1 MNKNTI
7 LIITGEDSGDLYG
20 GNLAKEIQRL
30 YPDIKISGV
39 GGKQMRSAGV
49 DIFCDVSDI
58 SVVGFWEVIEKLGL
72 IRRLYKQVVERLD
85 SGNVK
90 GVVLIDYPGFNLKVA
105 KAAKERGIAVFYY
118 ISPQVWAWRKGRV
131 KAIKKYVDKM
141 MVILPFEKEFY
152 QREGVDVEF
161 VGHPLLEVIATP
173 DRIIQGE
180 AISSSNKKEICQ
192 DLGVDD
198 KKLIIG
204 ILPGSRKKE
213 IAYML
218 PEILKASSLIKEK
231 YPSVQFLL
239 PLSQSIEEDYL
250 KDFITNACHA
260 ERSEESLHS
269 YIKLIK
275 GKNYDVMKVSDLL
288 IIKSG
293 TSTLEAAI
301 IGIPM
306 IIIYK
311 SSMISY
317 YLAKA
322 LVNVTYAGLPNLL
335 AGKEVAPELLQYKM
349 NAKSIAEKTTYFLEK
364 KDRLE
369 QMREELK
376 NIKYSLGEQGASKR
390 TANII
395 INHIKN
401 INQF

>member
-1 MNKNTI
+1 MNHEL

-20 GNLAKEIQRL
+20 GNLAREIKKL
-30 YPDIKISGV
+30 SPDINISGV
-39 GGKQMRSAGV
+39 GGRQMRSAGV

-90 GVVLIDYPGFNLKVA
+90 GIVLIDYPSFNLKIA
-105 KAAKERGIAVFYY
+105 EAAKKRGIPVFYY
-118 ISPQVWAWRKGRV
+118 ISPQVWAWRKRRV
-131 KAIKKYVDKM
+131 KTIKKYVDKM

-161 VGHPLLEVIATP
+161 VGHPLLEVIASNS
-173 DRIIQGE
+173 E

-239 PLSQSIEEDYL
+239 PLAQSVEEDYL
-250 KDFITNACHA
+250 KDFITNACHS

-269 YIKLIK
+269 YIKLVK

-288 IIKSG
+288 ITKSG

-301 IGIPM
+301 IGTPM
-306 IIIYK
+306 IIVYK
-311 SSMISY
+311 TSITSY

-335 AGKEVAPELLQYKM
+335 AGKEVAPELLQHKM
-349 NAKSIAEKTTYFLEK
+349 NAKSIAEKATYFLQK

-369 QMREELK
+369 QMKEELK

-390 TANII
+390 TAKVII
-395 INHIKN
+395 DYIKTGQKLN
-401 INQF
+401 

>member
-1 MNKNTI
+1 MNHEL

-20 GNLAKEIQRL
+20 GNLAREIKKL
-30 YPDIKISGV
+30 SPDINISGV
-39 GGKQMRSAGV
+39 GGRQMRSAGV

-90 GVVLIDYPGFNLKVA
+90 GIVLIDYPGFNLKIA
-105 KAAKERGIAVFYY
+105 EAAKKRGIPVFYY
-118 ISPQVWAWRKGRV
+118 ISPQVWAWRKRRV
-131 KAIKKYVDKM
+131 KTIKKYVDKM

-161 VGHPLLEVIATP
+161 VGHPLLEVIASNS
-173 DRIIQGE
+173 E

-239 PLSQSIEEDYL
+239 PLAQSVEEDYL
-250 KDFITNACHA
+250 KDFITNACHS

-269 YIKLIK
+269 YIKLVK

-288 IIKSG
+288 ITKSG

-301 IGIPM
+301 IGTPM
-306 IIIYK
+306 IIVYK
-311 SSMISY
+311 TSITSY

-335 AGKEVAPELLQYKM
+335 AGKEVAPELLQHKM
-349 NAKSIAEKTTYFLEK
+349 NAKSIAEKATYFLQK

-369 QMREELK
+369 QMKEELK

-390 TANII
+390 TAKVII
-395 INHIKN
+395 DYIKTGQKLN
-401 INQF
+401 

>member
-1 MNKNTI
+1 MNHEL

-20 GNLAKEIQRL
+20 GNLAREIKKL
-30 YPDIKISGV
+30 SPDINISGV

-72 IRRLYKQVVERLD
+72 IRRLYKQIIEKFD

-90 GVVLIDYPGFNLKVA
+90 GVVLIDYPGFNLKIA
-105 KAAKERGIAVFYY
+105 KAAKERGIPVFYY
-118 ISPQVWAWRKGRV
+118 ISPQVWAWRKSRV
-131 KAIKKYVDKM
+131 KTIKKYVDKM

-161 VGHPLLEVIATP
+161 VGHPLLEVIASNS
-173 DRIIQGE
+173 E

-239 PLSQSIEEDYL
+239 PLAQSVEEDYL
-250 KDFITNACHA
+250 KDFITNACHS

-269 YIKLIK
+269 YIKLVK

-288 IIKSG
+288 ITKSG

-301 IGIPM
+301 IGTPM
-306 IIIYK
+306 IIVYK
-311 SSMISY
+311 TSITSY

-335 AGKEVAPELLQYKM
+335 AGKEVAPELLQHKM
-349 NAKSIAEKTTYFLEK
+349 NAKSIAEKATYFLQK

-369 QMREELK
+369 QMKEELK

-390 TANII
+390 TAKVII
-395 INHIKN
+395 DYIKTGQKLN
-401 INQF
+401 

>member
-1 MNKNTI
+1 MNHEL

-20 GNLAKEIQRL
+20 GNLAREIKKL
-30 YPDIKISGV
+30 SPDINISGV

-49 DIFCDVSDI
+49 DIFCDVSEI

-72 IRRLYKQVVERLD
+72 IRRLYKQIIEKFD

-90 GVVLIDYPGFNLKVA
+90 GVVLIDYPGFNLKIA
-105 KAAKERGIAVFYY
+105 KAAKERGIPVFYY
-118 ISPQVWAWRKGRV
+118 ISPQVWAWRKSRV
-131 KAIKKYVDKM
+131 KTIKKYVDKM

-161 VGHPLLEVIATP
+161 VGHPLLEVIASNS
-173 DRIIQGE
+173 E
-180 AISSSNKKEICQ
+180 AISSSNKKEIYKEF
-192 DLGVDD
+192 GIDD
-198 KKLIIG
+198 RQIIIG

-250 KDFITNACHA
+250 KNFIT
-260 ERSEESLHS
+260 SDYS
-269 YIKLIK
+269 YIKIVK

-288 IIKSG
+288 ITKSG

-301 IGIPM
+301 IGTPM
-306 IIIYK
+306 IIVYK
-311 SSMISY
+311 TSITSY

-335 AGKEVAPELLQYKM
+335 AGKEAAPELLQHKM
-349 NAKSIAEKTTYFLEK
+349 NAKNIAEKTIYFLEK
-364 KDRLE
+364 KDGLE
-369 QMREELK
+369 QMREEFK

-390 TANII
+390 TASII
-395 INHIKN
+395 INHLKN
-401 INQF
+401 INIKTH

>member
-1 MNKNTI
+1 MNHEL

-20 GNLAKEIQRL
+20 GNLAREIKKL
-30 YPDIKISGV
+30 SPDINISGV

-72 IRRLYKQVVERLD
+72 IRRLYKQIIEKFD

-90 GVVLIDYPGFNLKVA
+90 GVVLIDYPGFNLKIA
-105 KAAKERGIAVFYY
+105 KAAKERGIPVFYY
-118 ISPQVWAWRKGRV
+118 ISPQVWAWRKSRV
-131 KAIKKYVDKM
+131 KTIKKYVDKM

-161 VGHPLLEVIATP
+161 VGHPLLEVIASNS
-173 DRIIQGE
+173 E

-218 PEILKASSLIKEK
+218 PEILKASSLIKGK

-250 KDFITNACHA
+250 KNFIT
-260 ERSEESLHS
+260 SDYS
-269 YIKLIK
+269 YIKIVK

-288 IIKSG
+288 ITKSG

-301 IGIPM
+301 IGTPM
-306 IIIYK
+306 IIVYK
-311 SSMISY
+311 TSITSY

-335 AGKEVAPELLQYKM
+335 AGKEAAPELLQHKM
-349 NAKSIAEKTTYFLEK
+349 NAKNIAEKTIYFLEK
-364 KDRLE
+364 KDGLE
-369 QMREELK
+369 QMREEFK

-390 TANII
+390 TASII
-395 INHIKN
+395 INHLKN
-401 INQF
+401 INIKTH

>member
-1 MNKNTI
+1 MNHEL

-20 GNLAKEIQRL
+20 GNLAREIKKL
-30 YPDIKISGV
+30 SPDINISGV

-49 DIFCDVSDI
+49 DIFCDVSEI

-72 IRRLYKQVVERLD
+72 IRRLYKQIIEKFD

-90 GVVLIDYPGFNLKVA
+90 GVVLIDYPGFNLKIA
-105 KAAKERGIAVFYY
+105 KAAKERDIPVFYY
-118 ISPQVWAWRKGRV
+118 ISPQVWAWRKSRV
-131 KAIKKYVDKM
+131 KTIKKYVDKM

-161 VGHPLLEVIATP
+161 VGHPLLEVIASNS
-173 DRIIQGE
+173 E
-180 AISSSNKKEICQ
+180 AISSSNKKEIYKEF
-192 DLGVDD
+192 GIDD
-198 KKLIIG
+198 RQIIIG

-218 PEILKASSLIKEK
+218 PEILKASSLIKGK

-250 KDFITNACHA
+250 KNFIT
-260 ERSEESLHS
+260 SDYS
-269 YIKLIK
+269 YIKIVK

-288 IIKSG
+288 ITKSG

-301 IGIPM
+301 IGTPM
-306 IIIYK
+306 IIVYK
-311 SSMISY
+311 TSITSY

-335 AGKEVAPELLQYKM
+335 AGKEAAPELLQHKM
-349 NAKSIAEKTTYFLEK
+349 NAKNIAEKTIYFLEK
-364 KDRLE
+364 KDGLE
-369 QMREELK
+369 QMREEFK

-390 TANII
+390 TASII
-395 INHIKN
+395 INHLKN
-401 INQF
+401 INIKTH

>member
-1 MNKNTI
+1 MNSEL
-7 LIITGEDSGDLYG
+7 LIISGEDSGDLYG

-30 YPDIKISGV
+30 YPDVKISGV

-49 DIFCDVSDI
+49 DIFCDVSEI

-72 IRRLYKQVVERLD
+72 IRRLYKQIIEKFD

-90 GVVLIDYPGFNLKVA
+90 GVVLIDYPGFNLKIA
-105 KAAKERGIAVFYY
+105 KAAKERGIPVFYY
-118 ISPQVWAWRKGRV
+118 ISPQVWAWRKSRV
-131 KAIKKYVDKM
+131 KTIKKYVDKM

-161 VGHPLLEVIATP
+161 VGHPLLEVI
-173 DRIIQGE
+173 DV
-180 AISSSNKKEICQ
+180 SFNKKEICQ

-213 IAYML
+213 ITYML

-231 YPSVQFLL
+231 YPSAQFLL

-250 KDFITNACHA
+250 KNFIT
-260 ERSEESLHS
+260 SEYS
-269 YIKLIK
+269 YINVIK

-288 IIKSG
+288 ITKSG

-301 IGIPM
+301 IGTPM
-306 IIIYK
+306 IIVYK
-311 SSMISY
+311 TSITSY

-335 AGKEVAPELLQYKM
+335 AGKEVAPELLQHKM
-349 NAKSIAEKTTYFLEK
+349 IAKNIAEKAIYYLEK

-369 QMREELK
+369 QMREEFK
-376 NIKYSLGEQGASKR
+376 NIRYSLGEQGASKI
-390 TANII
+390 TASII
-395 INHIKN
+395 INHLKN
-401 INQF
+401 INTKIH

>member
-1 MNKNTI
+1 MNHEL

-20 GNLAKEIQRL
+20 GNLAREIKKL
-30 YPDIKISGV
+30 SPDINISGV

-49 DIFCDVSDI
+49 DIFCDVSEI

-72 IRRLYKQVVERLD
+72 IRRLYKQIIEKFD

-90 GVVLIDYPGFNLKVA
+90 GVVLIDYPGFNLKIA
-105 KAAKERGIAVFYY
+105 KAAKERGIPVFYY
-118 ISPQVWAWRKGRV
+118 ISPQVWAWRKSRV
-131 KAIKKYVDKM
+131 KTIKKYVDKM

-161 VGHPLLEVIATP
+161 VGHPLLEVI
-173 DRIIQGE
+173 DV
-180 AISSSNKKEICQ
+180 SFNKKEIYKEF
-192 DLGVDD
+192 GIDD
-198 KKLIIG
+198 RQIIIG

-218 PEILKASSLIKEK
+218 PEILKASSLIKGK

-250 KDFITNACHA
+250 KNFIT
-260 ERSEESLHS
+260 SDYS
-269 YIKLIK
+269 YIKIVK

-288 IIKSG
+288 ITKSG

-301 IGIPM
+301 IGTPM
-306 IIIYK
+306 IIVYK
-311 SSMISY
+311 TSITSY

-335 AGKEVAPELLQYKM
+335 AGKEAAPELLQHKM
-349 NAKSIAEKTTYFLEK
+349 NAKNIAEKTIYFLEK
-364 KDRLE
+364 KDGLE
-369 QMREELK
+369 QMREEFK

-390 TANII
+390 TASII
-395 INHIKN
+395 INHLKN
-401 INQF
+401 INIKTH

>member
-1 MNKNTI
+1 MNHEL

-20 GNLAKEIQRL
+20 GNLAREIKKL
-30 YPDIKISGV
+30 SPDINISGV

-49 DIFCDVSDI
+49 DIFCDVSEI

-72 IRRLYKQVVERLD
+72 IRRLYKQIIEKFD

-90 GVVLIDYPGFNLKVA
+90 GVVIIDYPGFNLKIA
-105 KAAKERGIAVFYY
+105 EAAKKRGIPVFYY
-118 ISPQVWAWRKGRV
+118 ISPQVWAWRKRRV
-131 KAIKKYVDKM
+131 KTIKKYVDKM

-161 VGHPLLEVIATP
+161 VGHPLLEVIASNS
-173 DRIIQGE
+173 E

-218 PEILKASSLIKEK
+218 PEILKASSLIKGK

-250 KDFITNACHA
+250 KNFIT
-260 ERSEESLHS
+260 SDYS
-269 YIKLIK
+269 YIKIVK

-288 IIKSG
+288 ITKSG

-301 IGIPM
+301 IGTPM
-306 IIIYK
+306 IIVYK
-311 SSMISY
+311 TSITSY

-335 AGKEVAPELLQYKM
+335 AGKEAAPELLQHKM
-349 NAKSIAEKTTYFLEK
+349 NAKNIAEKTIYFLEK
-364 KDRLE
+364 KDGLE
-369 QMREELK
+369 QMREEFK

-390 TANII
+390 TASII
-395 INHIKN
+395 INHLIN
-401 INQF
+401 INIKTH

>member
-1 MNKNTI
+1 MNHEL

-20 GNLAKEIQRL
+20 GNLAREIKKL
-30 YPDIKISGV
+30 SPDINISGV

-49 DIFCDVSDI
+49 DIFCDVSEI

-72 IRRLYKQVVERLD
+72 IRRLYKQIIEKFD

-90 GVVLIDYPGFNLKVA
+90 GVVLIDYPGFNLKIA
-105 KAAKERGIAVFYY
+105 KAAKERGIPVFYY
-118 ISPQVWAWRKGRV
+118 ISPQVWAWRKSRV
-131 KAIKKYVDKM
+131 KTIKKYVDKM

-161 VGHPLLEVIATP
+161 VGHPLLEVIASNS
-173 DRIIQGE
+173 E

-218 PEILKASSLIKEK
+218 PEILKASSLIKGK

-250 KDFITNACHA
+250 KNFIT
-260 ERSEESLHS
+260 SDYS
-269 YIKLIK
+269 YIKIVK

-288 IIKSG
+288 ITKSG

-301 IGIPM
+301 IGTPM
-306 IIIYK
+306 IIVYK
-311 SSMISY
+311 TSITSY

-335 AGKEVAPELLQYKM
+335 AGKEAAPELLQHKM
-349 NAKSIAEKTTYFLEK
+349 NAKNIAEKTIYFLEK
-364 KDRLE
+364 KDGLE
-369 QMREELK
+369 QMREEFK

-390 TANII
+390 TASII
-395 INHIKN
+395 INHLKN
-401 INQF
+401 INIKTH

>member
-1 MNKNTI
+1 MNYEL

-20 GNLAKEIQRL
+20 GNLAREIKKL
-30 YPDIKISGV
+30 SPDIKISGV
-39 GGKQMRSAGV
+39 GGKYMRSAGV
-49 DIFCDVSDI
+49 DMFCDVFDI

-90 GVVLIDYPGFNLKVA
+90 GVVLIDYPGFNLKIA
-105 KAAKERGIAVFYY
+105 EAAKERGIPVFYY

-131 KAIKKYVDKM
+131 KTIKRYVDKM

-152 QREGVDVEF
+152 QKEGVEVEF
-161 VGHPLLEVIATP
+161 VGHPLFEVINPAL
-173 DRIIQGE
+173 
-180 AISSSNKKEICQ
+180 NKEGICKE
-192 DLGVDD
+192 LGIDS
-198 KKLIIG
+198 KQLILG

-213 IAYML
+213 IAYIL

-250 KDFITNACHA
+250 KNFIT
-260 ERSEESLHS
+260 SEYSH
-269 YIKLIK
+269 INVVK

-288 IIKSG
+288 ITKSG

-301 IGIPM
+301 IGTPM
-306 IIIYK
+306 IIVYK
-311 SSMISY
+311 SSFFSY

-335 AGKEVAPELLQYKM
+335 AGKEVVPELLQYNM
-349 NAKSIAEKTTYFLEK
+349 NAKNIAEKAIYFLEK
-364 KDRLE
+364 KDRLK
-369 QMREELK
+369 QMKEELK
-376 NIKYSLGEQGASKR
+376 NIRYSLGEQGASKR
-390 TANII
+390 TAEII
-395 INHIKN
+395 VNFIKTGQKLN
-401 INQF
+401 

>member
-1 MNKNTI
+1 MPKTVNKNII

-20 GNLAKEIQRL
+20 GNLAREIKKL
-30 YPDIKISGV
+30 SPDINISGV
-39 GGKQMRSAGV
+39 GGRQMRSAGV

-58 SVVGFWEVIEKLGL
+58 SVVGFLEVIEKLGL
-72 IRRLYKQVVERLD
+72 LRRLYKRVVERLD

-105 KAAKERGIAVFYY
+105 KAAKERGIPVFYY
-118 ISPQVWAWRKGRV
+118 ISPQVWAWRKSRV
-131 KAIKKYVDKM
+131 KTIKKYVDKM

-152 QREGVDVEF
+152 QKDGVDVEF
-161 VGHPLLEVIATP
+161 VGHPLLEVISP
-173 DRIIQGE
+173 LQSPPLQGGAWGGRE
-180 AISSSNKKEICQ
+180 KICRE
-192 DLGVDD
+192 LGVDD

-218 PEILKASSLIKEK
+218 PEILKASSIIKGK

-250 KDFITNACHA
+250 KNFIT
-260 ERSEESLHS
+260 SEYS
-269 YIKLIK
+269 YINVVK

-288 IIKSG
+288 ITKSG

-335 AGKEVAPELLQYKM
+335 AGKEVAPELLQHKM
-349 NAKSIAEKTTYFLEK
+349 NAKSIAEKTIYFLEK
-364 KDRLE
+364 KGSLE
-369 QMREELK
+369 QMKEELK
-376 NIKYSLGEQGASKR
+376 SIKYSLGEQGASKR
-390 TANII
+390 AASII
-395 INHIKN
+395 VDYIKTGQKLN
-401 INQF
+401 

>member
-1 MNKNTI
+1 MKHEL
-7 LIITGEDSGDLYG
+7 LIISGEDSGDLYG

-30 YPDIKISGV
+30 YPHIKISGV

-58 SVVGFWEVIEKLGL
+58 SVVGFSEVIEKLGL
-72 IRRLYKQVVERLD
+72 IRRLYNQVVERLD

-105 KAAKERGIAVFYY
+105 KAAKERGIPVFYY
-118 ISPQVWAWRKGRV
+118 ISPQVWAWKKGRV
-131 KAIKKYVDKM
+131 KTIKKYVDKM

-152 QREGVDVEF
+152 QREGVGVEF
-161 VGHPLLEVIATP
+161 VGHPLLEVMASNS
-173 DRIIQGE
+173 E
-180 AISSSNKKEICQ
+180 AILSSNKKEICQ

-218 PEILKASSLIKEK
+218 PEILKASKIIKEK
-231 YPSVQFLL
+231 YPSAQFLL

-250 KDFITNACHA
+250 KNFITSNY
-260 ERSEESLHS
+260 S
-269 YIKLIK
+269 YIKVVK

-288 IIKSG
+288 ITKSG

-301 IGIPM
+301 IGTPM
-306 IIIYK
+306 IIVYK
-311 SSMISY
+311 TSIISY

-322 LVNVTYAGLPNLL
+322 FVNVSYAGLPNLL
-335 AGKEVAPELLQYKM
+335 AGREVAPELLQYNM
-349 NAKSIAEKTTYFLEK
+349 NAKSIAEKAAYFLQK

-369 QMREELK
+369 QMKEELK

-390 TANII
+390 TAKII
-395 INHIKN
+395 IDYIKAGQKLN
-401 INQF
+401 

>member
-1 MNKNTI
+1 MNHEL

-20 GNLAKEIQRL
+20 GNLAREIKKL
-30 YPDIKISGV
+30 SPDINISGV

-72 IRRLYKQVVERLD
+72 IRRLYKQIIEKFD

-90 GVVLIDYPGFNLKVA
+90 GVVLIDYPGFNLKIA
-105 KAAKERGIAVFYY
+105 KAAKERGIPVFYY
-118 ISPQVWAWRKGRV
+118 ISPQVWAWRKSRV
-131 KAIKKYVDKM
+131 KTIKKYVDKM

-161 VGHPLLEVIATP
+161 VGHPLLEVIASNS
-173 DRIIQGE
+173 E
-180 AISSSNKKEICQ
+180 AISSSNKKEIYKEF
-192 DLGVDD
+192 GIDD
-198 KKLIIG
+198 RQIIIG

-218 PEILKASSLIKEK
+218 PEILKASSLIKGK

-250 KDFITNACHA
+250 KNFIT
-260 ERSEESLHS
+260 SDYS
-269 YIKLIK
+269 YIKIVK

-288 IIKSG
+288 ITKSG

-301 IGIPM
+301 IGTPM
-306 IIIYK
+306 IIVYK
-311 SSMISY
+311 TSITSY

-335 AGKEVAPELLQYKM
+335 AGKEAAPELLQHKM
-349 NAKSIAEKTTYFLEK
+349 NAKNIAEKTIYFLEK
-364 KDRLE
+364 KDGLE
-369 QMREELK
+369 QMREEFK

-390 TANII
+390 TASII
-395 INHIKN
+395 INHLKN
-401 INQF
+401 INIKTH

>member
-1 MNKNTI
+1 MNHEL

-20 GNLAKEIQRL
+20 GNLAREIKKL
-30 YPDIKISGV
+30 SPDINISGV
-39 GGKQMRSAGV
+39 GGRQMRSAGV

-90 GVVLIDYPGFNLKVA
+90 GIVLIDYPGFNLKIA
-105 KAAKERGIAVFYY
+105 EAAKKRGIPVFYY
-118 ISPQVWAWRKGRV
+118 ISPQVWAWRKSRV
-131 KAIKKYVDKM
+131 KTIKKYVDKM

-161 VGHPLLEVIATP
+161 VGHPLLEVIASNS
-173 DRIIQGE
+173 E

-218 PEILKASSLIKEK
+218 PEILKASSLIKGK

-250 KDFITNACHA
+250 KNFIT
-260 ERSEESLHS
+260 SDYS
-269 YIKLIK
+269 YIKIVK

-288 IIKSG
+288 ITKSG

-301 IGIPM
+301 IGTPM
-306 IIIYK
+306 IIVYK
-311 SSMISY
+311 TSITSY

-335 AGKEVAPELLQYKM
+335 AGKEVAPELLQHKM
-349 NAKSIAEKTTYFLEK
+349 NAKSIAEKATYFLQK

-369 QMREELK
+369 QMKEELK

-390 TANII
+390 TAKVII
-395 INHIKN
+395 DYIKTGQKLN
-401 INQF
+401 

>member
-1 MNKNTI
+1 MNHEL
-7 LIITGEDSGDLYG
+7 LIITGEDSGALYG
-20 GNLAKEIQRL
+20 GNLAREIKKL
-30 YPDIKISGV
+30 SPDINISGV

-49 DIFCDVSDI
+49 DIFCDVSEI

-72 IRRLYKQVVERLD
+72 IRRLYKQIIEKFD

-90 GVVLIDYPGFNLKVA
+90 GVVLIDYPGFNLKIA
-105 KAAKERGIAVFYY
+105 KAAKERGIPVFYY
-118 ISPQVWAWRKGRV
+118 ISPQVWAWRKSRV
-131 KAIKKYVDKM
+131 KTIKKYVDKM

-161 VGHPLLEVIATP
+161 VGHPLLEVI
-173 DRIIQGE
+173 DV
-180 AISSSNKKEICQ
+180 SFNKKEIYKEF
-192 DLGVDD
+192 GIDD
-198 KKLIIG
+198 RQIIIG

-218 PEILKASSLIKEK
+218 PEILKASSLIKGK

-250 KDFITNACHA
+250 KNFIT
-260 ERSEESLHS
+260 SDYS
-269 YIKLIK
+269 YIKIVK

-288 IIKSG
+288 ITKSG

-301 IGIPM
+301 IGTTM
-306 IIIYK
+306 IIVYK
-311 SSMISY
+311 TSITSY

-335 AGKEVAPELLQYKM
+335 AGKEAAPELLQHKM
-349 NAKSIAEKTTYFLEK
+349 NAKNIAEKTIYFLEK
-364 KDRLE
+364 KDGLE
-369 QMREELK
+369 QMREEFK

-390 TANII
+390 TASII
-395 INHIKN
+395 INHLKN
-401 INQF
+401 INIKTH

>member
-1 MNKNTI
+1 MNHEL

-20 GNLAKEIQRL
+20 GNLAREIKKL
-30 YPDIKISGV
+30 SPDINISGV

-49 DIFCDVSDI
+49 DIFCDVSEI

-72 IRRLYKQVVERLD
+72 IRRLYKQIIEKFD

-90 GVVLIDYPGFNLKVA
+90 GVVLIDYPGFNLKIA
-105 KAAKERGIAVFYY
+105 KAAKERGIPVFYY
-118 ISPQVWAWRKGRV
+118 ISPQVWAWRKSRV
-131 KAIKKYVDKM
+131 KTIKKYVDKM

-161 VGHPLLEVIATP
+161 VGHPLLEVI
-173 DRIIQGE
+173 DV
-180 AISSSNKKEICQ
+180 SFNKKEICQ

-250 KDFITNACHA
+250 KNFIT
-260 ERSEESLHS
+260 SDYS
-269 YIKLIK
+269 YIKIVK

-288 IIKSG
+288 ITKSG

-301 IGIPM
+301 IGTPM
-306 IIIYK
+306 IIVYK
-311 SSMISY
+311 TSITSY

-335 AGKEVAPELLQYKM
+335 AGKEAAPELLQHKM
-349 NAKSIAEKTTYFLEK
+349 NAKNIAEKTIYFLEK
-364 KDRLE
+364 KDGLE
-369 QMREELK
+369 QMREEFK
-376 NIKYSLGEQGASKR
+376 NIRYSLGERGASKR
-390 TANII
+390 TASII
-395 INHIKN
+395 INHLKN
-401 INQF
+401 INIKTH

>member
-1 MNKNTI
+1 MNHEL
-7 LIITGEDSGDLYG
+7 LIITGEDSGALYG
-20 GNLAKEIQRL
+20 GNLAREIKKL
-30 YPDIKISGV
+30 SPDINISGV

-72 IRRLYKQVVERLD
+72 IRRLYKQIIEKFD

-90 GVVLIDYPGFNLKVA
+90 GVVLIDYPGFNLKIA
-105 KAAKERGIAVFYY
+105 KAAKERGIPVFYY
-118 ISPQVWAWRKGRV
+118 ISPQVWAWRKRRV
-131 KAIKKYVDKM
+131 KTIKKYVDKM

-161 VGHPLLEVIATP
+161 VGHPLLEVIASNS
-173 DRIIQGE
+173 E
-180 AISSSNKKEICQ
+180 AISSSNKKEIYKEF
-192 DLGVDD
+192 GIDD
-198 KKLIIG
+198 RQIIIG

-218 PEILKASSLIKEK
+218 PEILKASSLIKGK

-250 KDFITNACHA
+250 KNFIT
-260 ERSEESLHS
+260 SDYS
-269 YIKLIK
+269 YIKIVK

-288 IIKSG
+288 ITKSG

-301 IGIPM
+301 IGTPM
-306 IIIYK
+306 IIVYK
-311 SSMISY
+311 TSITSY

-335 AGKEVAPELLQYKM
+335 AGKEAAPELLQHKM
-349 NAKSIAEKTTYFLEK
+349 NAKNIAEKTIYFLEK
-364 KDRLE
+364 KDGLE
-369 QMREELK
+369 QMREEFK

-390 TANII
+390 TASII
-395 INHIKN
+395 INHLKN
-401 INQF
+401 INIKTH